1 MPNGDTS
8 MTYPF
13 PYKTMDGIDEGAFF
27 ILTGSSN
34 LGILGNGNSYTI
46 TPTVTGAG
54 EFVLQTSPYITTP
67 TFNTNFEVNS
77 TGGDTVVFDPS
88 YVTTN
93 YSFFLPQTAGT
104 AGSQLTSAGAGAAMY
119 WAPPSSGG
127 GVSYIGMTVPSF
139 LLVSP
144 GSVSTTGTFAVTLS
158 GSALPLTSGGTGLT
172 SVGTAGTVLTS
183 NGTSMSWTSPA
194 TSGTVTSVAVTVPSF
209 LSVGGSPITSSGTIS
224 LGLSGSALPLTS
236 GGTGL
241 TSIGGA
247 GTVLTST
254 GSSASWVAA
263 TSGGTVTSV
272 GLSLPSILSVTPST
286 ITSSGVFAVTTA
298 TPPSGTGAIILQ
310 SNPLI
315 YDLNVE
321 NGFNASNGT
330 SIPTTVGEVTT
341 TYAMNVYSESGMTT
355 GNDINILSSTTNI
368 TDTADINIQ
377 TSGVGIGN
385 ISLASLDAVEAG
397 ISISAASAG
406 ISAVTID
413 CGAGGV
419 ADISL
424 VSAAVGIFG
433 VSSNTMTAA
442 GEGVADIF
450 INSVGVGVSNISI
463 TSTSATVSGT
473 IEILANSYVDGIII
487 IEAAGAGGAGDI
499 SLIAAGSDSG
509 SITLTAGLVGVTG
522 TLAMS
527 ANGASCSV
535 GISAVG
541 VGGTLYIV
549 GDGALTGVDVR
560 LGNNLAGDVSMYAS
574 SGNTK
579 IITGTGDIFMNCP
592 WGAMNLGLNTGIDP
606 YIGDPVGV
614 GAFYL
619 TTTDAHYDPVFVP
632 TPDGHITLSTLG
644 CSGTLAN
651 IELQSSRLLGIK
663 SNNSAFTAFISTN
676 YITGTNLLWNLPATC
691 GSLGQLLT
699 SGGGTT
705 NAMTWT
711 GVTGSSGSVALSVN
725 PTFTAS
731 SVSSTS
737 NTMTLNNGG
746 SGGTLFGVSL
756 NTYALTGNYTFYFPS
771 TAGIAGYVL
780 MSGGGSGANTWIATT
795 GTGSVARSTIP
806 TFLTYV
812 VVDGVNGGFRAID
825 SLTAVAA
832 NFSVSSSSAAY
843 FATTNWPQDVVGDA
857 VMQTSS
863 GYGLIFG
870 AGGKGL
876 MRISNSGSVT
886 IGGASSG
893 YSIVDGVNAVG
904 VTFAVSSAAG
914 TFFTSGY
921 TDLKGDAIIQSYTTR
936 GLTFGSGTSGL
947 MQLSNAGVL
956 SVSSIDVGGSIIGNS
971 LSLSIPLPIASGGT
985 GLSTIG
991 TAGKVLTSTGTAA
1004 VWSSAVTSVGIDT
1017 SAAPFLTA
1025 GSAVTSSGNITLS
1038 YNSTALPVANG
1049 GTGVKTSIG
1058 TGGNVVLSIGP
1069 TFTGA
1074 SSSVGQLALQ
1084 QFTNFYNLTQNANYI
1099 TGPYNWNY
1107 PTTAGSTGQILTSGG
1122 GGSTAMSW
1130 TDVTGTGDV
1139 VLSANPTMTGT
1150 LTVPIIATALLIAP
1164 IISISTSM
1172 TVPTL
1177 SVTSTPLVVTAT
1189 AASLKC
1195 TDGTSSVFFG
1205 VSSTSTSWFT
1215 NLAVLGD
1222 AVVSLNAGFT
1232 LGSGATGLFRVGG
1245 AGSITTNL
1253 TGSSS
1258 IDAFTAYA
1266 GSLTSGNFI
1275 TKHFGYSSG
1284 TGLGI
1289 SEKFTYNSTLANNT
1303 YSLGFNSL
1311 SNFLS
1316 VTEAGAISIGY
1327 TGATNTLTGN
1337 TTVTGTLNIS
1347 GATVSTAQIKVNY
1360 TNGLFATTDGTYSGG
1375 FGISS
1380 SASAYFPTGAYF
1392 KDSAGDSIIVC
1403 ATGLTVGTG
1412 AYGMFK
1418 VTTTGIQHATSGGT
1432 KIFSTSSSGNPA
1444 ATIYGTYAN
1453 FSMNDGTYTSNRI
1466 ATNSAANGYCNP
1478 SGAGDVVVMTN
1489 NGFDVCTPGGG
1500 VLQRL
1505 DSSGNMTIPGSIS
1518 ALNIVTGSW
1527 TPSFYAG
1534 PNSATMS
1541 GQTVHWARY
1550 ARCGNAVTVSFYVS
1564 GTWSSANISS
1574 CYLYCSGLPYTVGYD
1589 GTGIGG
1595 LNSSMTTGAY
1605 NNTWPYL
1612 GQAENGYSH
1621 ISFWTSTGG
1630 TNAIPGQC
1638 SLTTLGG
1645 GYSMQMSITYL
1656 I

>member
-1 MPNGDTS
+1 
-8 MTYPF
+8 
-13 PYKTMDGIDEGAFF
+13 
-27 ILTGSSN
+27 
-34 LGILGNGNSYTI
+34 
-46 TPTVTGAG
+46 
-54 EFVLQTSPYITTP
+54 
-67 TFNTNFEVNS
+67 
-77 TGGDTVVFDPS
+77 
-88 YVTTN
+88 
-93 YSFFLPQTAGT
+93 
-104 AGSQLTSAGAGAAMY
+104 
-119 WAPPSSGG
+119 
-127 GVSYIGMTVPSF
+127 
-139 LLVSP
+139 
-144 GSVSTTGTFAVTLS
+144 
-158 GSALPLTSGGTGLT
+158 
-172 SVGTAGTVLTS
+172 
-183 NGTSMSWTSPA
+183 
-194 TSGTVTSVAVTVPSF
+194 
-209 LSVGGSPITSSGTIS
+209 
-224 LGLSGSALPLTS
+224 LSGSALPLTS

-247 GTVLTST
+247 GTVLTSN

-298 TPPSGTGAIILQ
+298 TTPSGTGAIILQ

-330 SIPTTVGEVTT
+330 SIPTTVGAVTT
-341 TYAMNVYSESGMTT
+341 TYAMNVYSASGMTT
-355 GNDINILSSTTNI
+355 GNDINLLSSTTSI
-368 TDTADINIQ
+368 SHTADINIQ
-377 TSGVGIGN
+377 TSGVGTGN
-385 ISLASLDAVEAG
+385 ISLESLDAVEAG
-397 ISISAASAG
+397 ISLSAASAG
-406 ISAVTID
+406 ISDVSID
-413 CGAGGV
+413 CGGGGIAGINLFCSSV
-419 ADISL
+419 L
-424 VSAAVGIFG
+424 VSNITLESASSTASGTITFSATSALDGIIISSAAGLG
-433 VSSNTMTAA
+433 SSTNTVTAA
-442 GEGVADIF
+442 GGGAADVF
-450 INSVGVGVSNISI
+450 ISSFGTGVSNIAI
-463 TSTSATVSGT
+463 TSTSATLSGT
-473 IEILANSYVDGIII
+473 IEILANSYEDGIII
-487 IEAAGAGGAGDI
+487 IEAAGAGGVGDI
-499 SLIAAGSDSG
+499 SLIAAGADSG
-509 SITLTAGLVGVTG
+509 SITLTAGAVGVTG
-522 TLAMS
+522 TLEMS
-527 ANGASCSV
+527 ANGASCTV

-541 VGGTLYIV
+541 AGGTLYIV
-549 GDGALTGVDVR
+549 GDGGLTGVDVR
-560 LGNNLAGDVSMYAS
+560 LGNNLAGDVSMYAT

-606 YIGDPVGV
+606 YIGAPVGV

-619 TTTDAHYDPVFVP
+619 TTTDAHYDSVLVP
-632 TPDGHITLSTLG
+632 TPNGRITLSTLG

-651 IELQSSRLLGIK
+651 IELQSSQLIGLQ

-705 NAMTWT
+705 HAMTWT

-725 PTFTAS
+725 PTFTAG

-746 SGGTLFGVSL
+746 SGITLFGVSL

-771 TAGIAGYVL
+771 TAGSVGYVL
-780 MSGGGSGANTWIATT
+780 MSGGGSGANTWVATT

-812 VVDGVNGGFRAID
+812 VVDGVNGGFHAID
-825 SLTAVAA
+825 SIHSVAA

-843 FATTNWPQDVVGDA
+843 FTTTNWPQDVAGDA

-863 GYGLIFG
+863 GQGLIFG

-886 IGGASSG
+886 VGGVSSG

-904 VTFAVSSAAG
+904 ATFAVSSAAG

-921 TDLKGDAIIQSYTTR
+921 TDLKGDAIIQSYTTK
-936 GLTFGSGTSGL
+936 GLTFGSGTAGL
-947 MQLSNAGVL
+947 MQLSNTGVL
-956 SVSSIDVGGSIIGNS
+956 SVSSINAGGAIIGNS

-991 TAGKVLTSTGTAA
+991 TIGKVLTSTGTAA
-1004 VWSSAVTSVGIDT
+1004 VWSSAATGTVTSVGIDT

-1099 TGPYNWNY
+1099 TGSYNWNY
-1107 PTTAGSTGQILTSGG
+1107 PATAGSTGQILTSGG

-1130 TDVTGTGDV
+1130 TGVTGTGNV
-1139 VLSANPTMTGT
+1139 VLSASPTITGT
-1150 LTVPIIATALLIAP
+1150 LTVP

-1232 LGSGATGLFRVGG
+1232 LGSGATGLFRVSG

-1253 TGSSS
+1253 TGSAS

-1303 YSLGFNSL
+1303 YSLGFNSV

-1360 TNGLFATTDGTYSGG
+1360 TNGFFATTDGTYSGG

-1418 VTTTGIQHATSGGT
+1418 VTTTGIQNATSGGT

-1453 FSMNDGTYTSNRI
+1453 FCMNDGTYTDNKI
-1466 ATNSAANGYCNP
+1466 ATNSATNGWCNP
-1478 SGAGDVVVMTN
+1478 SGAGDVVVMTD
-1489 NGFDVCTPGGG
+1489 NGFDVCTPTGS

-1518 ALNIVTGSW
+1518 ALNIVSGSW

-1541 GQTVHWARY
+1541 GQTVYWARY
-1550 ARCGNAVTVSFYVS
+1550 VRCGSAVTVSFNVS
-1564 GTWSSANISS
+1564 GTWSSANVSS

-1595 LNSSMTTGAY
+1595 YNSSMTVGGT

-1621 ISFWTSTGG
+1621 ISFWTSGG
-1630 TNAIPGQC
+1630 GVGAIPEQC
-1638 SLTTLGG
+1638 SLTSIGG
-1645 GYSMQMSITYL
+1645 GYTMEMSITYL